1 MSKKINKNSK
11 TKKINQK
18 NSKNKPQDS
27 INLNNEIKEILLKK
41 LIEKIK

>member
-1 MSKKINKNSK
+1 MSKKNKKNSK

-18 NSKNKPQDS
+18 NSKKKPQDS
-27 INLNNEIKEILLKK
+27 ININNEIKEILLKK

>member
-1 MSKKINKNSK
+1 MYKKNNKNSK

-18 NSKNKPQDS
+18 NSKKKPQDS
-27 INLNNEIKEILLKK
+27 ININNEIKEILLKK

>member
-1 MSKKINKNSK
+1 MSKKNNKNSK

-18 NSKNKPQDS
+18 NSKKKPQES
-27 INLNNEIKEILLKK
+27 VNINNEIKHILLKK

>member
-1 MSKKINKNSK
+1 MSKKTNKNSK